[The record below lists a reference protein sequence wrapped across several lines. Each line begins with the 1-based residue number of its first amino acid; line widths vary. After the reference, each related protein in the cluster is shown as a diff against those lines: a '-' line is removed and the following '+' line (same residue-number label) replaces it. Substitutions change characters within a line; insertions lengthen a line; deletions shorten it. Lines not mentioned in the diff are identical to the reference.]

1 MVGTTSNGLLT
12 YVNSETASVESSMT
26 FDGSLFSI
34 FGNQS
39 LYGNLDVTGN
49 PVFGSEDTRPAYY
62 FGGSGLFQIKGQTGA
77 WQSLYGFRGSLNTDL
92 GGFGASGT
100 TNTLSY
106 YYIGDAY
113 NDATMVIKPNA
124 GNVGIGTYE
133 PLHPLEIKGDSAIVS
148 ISSTTSNGTPM
159 LFIGDQS
166 DGGASSYGVGFKWD
180 GTSTLDIMQFEDND
194 DNLSTGEKIGHFKTT
209 SGVTGEFYWDGKVG
223 IGTTSPDTILDI
235 EDTEDETSIRV
246 TNNNYNNYLIQ
257 KRRSDNSQILGIK
270 EFGSNGGLSL
280 VTAGT
285 ERLNINNLG
294 NVGIGTTTPAG
305 KLQVTDVNPD
315 VYITSADTGQSDLYF
330 GGATTPTKGNIRYS
344 DNADAFIFNVNTS
357 TEAMRIISSGNV
369 GIGTTT
375 PAGLLHVS
383 AGTSG
388 DAVLIIQADT
398 DNNDENDV
406 PQIWFKADGD
416 ITEGL
421 IGLNDNFMDFVSNVS
436 NSGFRFFSG
445 VTSNTG
451 TSDPYNGATEK
462 MRITG
467 PGKVGIGLTAPT
479 FQLQLSTNSAAK
491 PSSNVWTIT
500 SDSRVKENI
509 RDYTTGLEAI
519 LEIEPKLYDYNG
531 KAGFEKTKNNIGI
544 IAQDI
549 QEVMPETIISYN
561 AKLNEDDTEDTE
573 LLSFDG
579 HAVTFALI
587 NAVKELKA
595 EIEQLKTQINN

>member
-12 YVNSETASVESSMT
+12 YVNSETASVESGMT
-26 FDGSLFSI
+26 FDGSVLEVY
-34 FGNQS
+34 GNQN

-49 PVFGSEDTRPAYY
+49 PVFGSEDTRPSYY

-77 WQSLYGFRGSLNTDL
+77 WQSLYGFRGSSNTDL

-106 YYIGDAY
+106 YYIGDSY
-113 NDATMVIKPNA
+113 NDTTMVIQPN
-124 GNVGIGTYE
+124 GENVGIGTTNPLSKLHVSTGNNVDSGNVDFIIGGTVGDNARTGRIVKNTSSPYE
-133 PLHPLEIKGDSAIVS
+133 MTIRSSNSA
-148 ISSTTSNGTPM
+148 
-159 LFIGDQS
+159 
-166 DGGASSYGVGFKWD
+166 
-180 GTSTLDIMQFEDND
+180 TSTQHLILND
-194 DNLSTGEKIGHFKTT
+194 TG
-209 SGVTGEFYWDGKVG
+209 
-223 IGTTSPDTILDI
+223 
-235 EDTEDETSIRV
+235 
-246 TNNNYNNYLIQ
+246 
-257 KRRSDNSQILGIK
+257 
-270 EFGSNGGLSL
+270 
-280 VTAGT
+280 
-285 ERLNINNLG
+285 G
-294 NVGIGTTTPAG
+294 NVGIGTTNPSG

-330 GGATTPTKGNIRYS
+330 GGATAPTKGNIKYS
-344 DNADAFIFNVNTS
+344 DNADAFMFNVNTS

-375 PAGLLHVS
+375 PDGLLHVS

-421 IGLNDNFMDFVSNVS
+421 IGLNNNYLDFISNVTS
-436 NSGFRFFSG
+436 AIPAYGFRFLTG
-445 VTSNTG
+445 TTNNTG
-451 TSDPYNGATEK
+451 TTDPYNGATEK
-462 MRITG
+462 MCITG
-467 PGKVGIGLTAPT
+467 PGKVGIGITAPT

>member
-1 MVGTTSNGLLT
+1 
-12 YVNSETASVESSMT
+12 
-26 FDGSLFSI
+26 
-34 FGNQS
+34 
-39 LYGNLDVTGN
+39 
-49 PVFGSEDTRPAYY
+49 
-62 FGGSGLFQIKGQTGA
+62 
-77 WQSLYGFRGSLNTDL
+77 
-92 GGFGASGT
+92 
-100 TNTLSY
+100 
-106 YYIGDAY
+106 
-113 NDATMVIKPNA
+113 
-124 GNVGIGTYE
+124 
-133 PLHPLEIKGDSAIVS
+133 
-148 ISSTTSNGTPM
+148 
-159 LFIGDQS
+159 
-166 DGGASSYGVGFKWD
+166 VGFKWD